1 MSGLVYLFVGLLLG
15 GIMGWYFAKNQSA
28 FHKKELEEQI
38 MALEKGAI
46 SRIGEIDKEKGI
58 IEERL
63 NLITEQ
69 KETAVAQLEEER
81 EKTLSQSSRLA
92 KAESEYRNLQEKLE
106 TQKSDFEDLQKK
118 FTAEFRN
125 MANDILKQHSQEF
138 TQTNQKNIGDIL
150 NPLKEKIKEFENSV
164 NQKHESA
171 VKDNA
176 SLKQEIKGLFDLN
189 QKLSQDAENLTKA
202 LKGDV
207 KKQGNWGEVILERV
221 LERSGLTRGVEYETQ
236 YTARNEQG
244 DMLRPDVII
253 HLPDNKHI
261 IVDSKV
267 TLVAYEAFSNADSQ
281 EAKDRYLKQHVDAV
295 KNHIK
300 LLSEKNYQNV
310 ASFDTPDFVLL
321 FMPIESAFSAAI
333 QADLELFGYAWD
345 RKIVIVSPSTLLAT
359 LRTVS
364 SIWKQEKQTQNA
376 LEIARQ
382 GGALYDKFI
391 AFLADLEK
399 MGTQL
404 NTLQNTYGDAHKRL
418 SSGNGNLITRV
429 EKLREL
435 GAKTT
440 KNLPDKYQ
448 TSGSLFIEND
458 NQPI

>member
-1 MSGLVYLFVGLLLG
+1 MGLLYLFTGLLLG

-46 SRIGEIDKEKGI
+46 TRIGEIDKEKSI

-63 NLITEQ
+63 NLVTEQ
-69 KETAVAQLEEER
+69 KEKAVAQLEEER

-138 TQTNQKNIGDIL
+138 TLSNQKNIGDIL

-404 NTLQNTYGDAHKRL
+404 NTLQNTYGDAHKKL

-440 KNLPDKYQ
+440 KILPDKYQ
-448 TSGSLFIEND
+448 TSGNLFIENS

>member
-1 MSGLVYLFVGLLLG
+1 MN
-15 GIMGWYFAKNQSA
+15 YF
-28 FHKKELEEQI
+28 FH
-38 MALEKGAI
+38 G
-46 SRIGEIDKEKGI
+46 
-58 IEERL
+58 
-63 NLITEQ
+63 
-69 KETAVAQLEEER
+69 
-81 EKTLSQSSRLA
+81 
-92 KAESEYRNLQEKLE
+92 
-106 TQKSDFEDLQKK
+106 
-118 FTAEFRN
+118 
-125 MANDILKQHSQEF
+125 
-138 TQTNQKNIGDIL
+138 
-150 NPLKEKIKEFENSV
+150 
-164 NQKHESA
+164 
-171 VKDNA
+171 
-176 SLKQEIKGLFDLN
+176 
-189 QKLSQDAENLTKA
+189 
-202 LKGDV
+202 
-207 KKQGNWGEVILERV
+207 
-221 LERSGLTRGVEYETQ
+221 
-236 YTARNEQG
+236 
-244 DMLRPDVII
+244 
-253 HLPDNKHI
+253 
-261 IVDSKV
+261 
-267 TLVAYEAFSNADSQ
+267 
-281 EAKDRYLKQHVDAV
+281 
-295 KNHIK
+295 
-300 LLSEKNYQNV
+300 
-310 ASFDTPDFVLL
+310 
-321 FMPIESAFSAAI
+321 MPIESAFSAAI